1 MTVDK
6 DGVMRI
12 SRLTA
17 EAVELG
23 RHILDLSLTVAGQVS
38 DFIISIELLVLLLLL
53 SFSLDRPVL
62 ESCTVIYC
70 DIR

>member
-1 MTVDK
+1 VTVDK

-38 DFIISIELLVLLLLL
+38 DFIISVL
-53 SFSLDRPVL
+53 SY
-62 ESCTVIYC
+62 SCYFC
-70 DIR
+70 CFRFL